1 MGSWGKENF
10 AKEYQWPFLQ
20 WTELKL
26 WGSIIEY
33 TDFSFSLT
41 KKKKKLEFWAQNQVE
56 RNSHLLGVLNH
67 SNTSARQQV
76 GVTLHGDKAGGRRC
90 SDHCYWIWNV
100 PFLHSNSVCYLEAFT
115 LSHLS
120 CAGVL
125 GGAVKWKGS
134 QCLHTD
140 NHGASRS
147 TQGAVRSHRWQATAK
162 TGV

>member
-10 AKEYQWPFLQ
+10 VKNINGHFYSGQSSNFEEVLLSTLIFHSPLP
-20 WTELKL
+20 
-26 WGSIIEY
+26 
-33 TDFSFSLT
+33 

-100 PFLHSNSVCYLEAFT
+100 PFLHSNSVCYLESFT
-115 LSHLS
+115 FSHLS

-125 GGAVKWKGS
+125 GGVVKWKGS